1 MTAGMGQEA
10 KPKGCYCFGGLK
22 HLRQGDGTPKLN
34 HRTNLPISSAWPG
47 SCSTQRLLLTGAQWS
62 NPQHSTLGTIATC
75 AAGGATRHL
84 AHLTA
89 MAARSHGGGG
99 SPGARRSPEL
109 DARRPANVGVQV
121 VILEML
127 EFHWAVG
134 FKYMSG
140 EVLPLSDPVIEVLA
154 SDMLL
159 GRSCRLGDAGF

>member
-1 MTAGMGQEA
+1 
-10 KPKGCYCFGGLK
+10 
-22 HLRQGDGTPKLN
+22 
-34 HRTNLPISSAWPG
+34 
-47 SCSTQRLLLTGAQWS
+47 
-62 NPQHSTLGTIATC
+62 
-75 AAGGATRHL
+75 
-84 AHLTA
+84 